1 MTFYHLCFWL
11 SFRTLVVV
19 INFSQSTYSVNE
31 NDVSVQPE
39 LILSNPSVFDIILE
53 IMDISIDLIGIINT
67 YRSIDLLTTQ
77 LILFSLD
84 EYISG
89 PYEAIFLSGSIR
101 YVVNITIVDD
111 NLLEPAESFNLTIDS
126 LSGDATIG
134 DLDHTVISIIDN
146 DGIYV

>member
-1 MTFYHLCFWL
+1 
-11 SFRTLVVV
+11 
-19 INFSQSTYSVNE
+19 
-31 NDVSVQPE
+31 
-39 LILSNPSVFDIILE
+39 
-53 IMDISIDLIGIINT
+53 MDISIGLIGIINT

-101 YVVNITIVDD
+101 YVLNITIVDD
-111 NLLEPAESFNLTIDS
+111 NLLEPVESFNLTIDS